1 MCLLL
6 RALPCSGWALSEP
19 SPDVDFCLVPGED
32 PALVSEMAP
41 GMNKDLSVVL
51 QHHVCY
57 ICVVTLDINANLG
70 RRSLWSQ

>member
-1 MCLLL
+1 MYLLL
-6 RALPCSGWALSEP
+6 QALPCSGWALSEP
-19 SPDVDFCLVPGED
+19 SPDVFIPGED

-41 GMNKDLSVVL
+41 GMNKDLFVVL
-51 QHHVCY
+51 QHYFCY